1 MTADLSHSPAAIQPV
16 GSNRIQAR
24 ALALAA
30 LLLGSGALHFLAP
43 KPYDTLIPPQLPGK
57 PRTYTQVSGVA
68 ELVSGTL
75 LVVPRTRGLGARLAT
90 LIFVAVFPGNV
101 QMAADWLGSNRP
113 LPLKIGALLRLP
125 LQIPLITTARKVYRG
140 V

>member
-1 MTADLSHSPAAIQPV
+1 MQPV
-16 GSNRIQAR
+16 GSNGIRVR

-30 LLLGSGALHFLAP
+30 LLLGSGVLHFLAP

-68 ELVSGTL
+68 ELISGAL
-75 LVVPRTRGLGARLAT
+75 LVVPRTRGLGARLAV
-90 LIFVAVFPGNV
+90 LILLAVFPGNL
-101 QMAADWLGSNRP
+101 QMAADWLRSDRP
-113 LPLKIGALLRLP
+113 LPLKVGALLRLP
-125 LQIPLITTARKVYRG
+125 LQIPLITTARKIYRG